1 MKIYGGIL
9 FDEKGISTTLRG
21 MHMQQSL
28 INTVNKNVLGFGKVG
43 YQRSVPVVS
52 SFSEIIGV
60 YGYSEA
66 KDTSIGR
73 VRATGNPLDI
83 ALACEG
89 YFQYKTPYGIK
100 LTRDGRFKLDKE
112 GNLLTLEGNKVMSIS
127 GQPMQLKNYPEDI
140 KKIKVSYNGDITY
153 LDQKEGKYINFG
165 RLSVVSNDGSYIKDV
180 DVRQGYTEDSNVRL
194 NTEVM
199 QLVPIRRNFEA
210 NRQLFIAQNDIL
222 SKTIQELGRP

>member
-1 MKIYGGIL
+1 MKVYGGII

-21 MHMQQSL
+21 MHMQQTI

-43 YQRSVPVVS
+43 YQRSVPVIS
-52 SFSEIIGV
+52 SFSEVIGV
-60 YGYSEA
+60 HAYSEA

-73 VRATGNPLDI
+73 VRATDNPLDL

-100 LTRDGRFKLDKE
+100 LTRDGRFKLDKH
-112 GNLLTLEGNKVMSIS
+112 GNLLTLEGHKVMNIG
-127 GQPMQLKNYPEDI
+127 GQPMKLKNYPEDL
-140 KKIKVSYNGDITY
+140 KKIRVSHEGDITY
-153 LDQKEGKYINFG
+153 LDQDKGKYISFG
-165 RLSVVSNDGSYIKDV
+165 RLSVVSNDGSYVKDV

-210 NRQLFIAQNDIL
+210 NRQLFIAQNDKL